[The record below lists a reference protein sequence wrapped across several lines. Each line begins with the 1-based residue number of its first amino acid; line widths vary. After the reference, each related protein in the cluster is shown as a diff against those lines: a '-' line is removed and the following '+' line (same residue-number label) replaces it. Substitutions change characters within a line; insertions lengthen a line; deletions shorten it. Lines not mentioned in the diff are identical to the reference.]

1 VSTKRSRNRDG
12 HGRAQAVAPAVL
24 PVVTPLCIGAF
35 LAFTQRPRV
44 VAPVAPPPPVEA
56 DSASASP
63 GVVKGSAIDCNPD
76 AGADA
81 SAKACK
87 TCGVVK
93 PLTEFF
99 KSGTRNTRREACCK
113 ACSTEALTATPDAPR
128 RASTITAT
136 STATVTGKA
145 CKACGVVKPLALFD
159 ASRVTRDKLTTKCAS
174 CLDAA
179 EAERAERLP
188 AESLGALDAPCL
200 AVKVT
205 ASPQLINVAR
215 LGYEARQAKTGRVYY
230 EHGRVKIEAVYDRKA
245 DEIEYR
251 VGGWPCPVDYL
262 TNVFDEIH
270 SGRPL
275 GWL

>member
-1 VSTKRSRNRDG
+1 MSTKRSRNRDR
-12 HGRAQAVAPAVL
+12 HGRAQALAPAVL

-44 VAPVAPPPPVEA
+44 VVAPPPPVEA
-56 DSASASP
+56 DSVSASASP
-63 GVVKGSAIDCNPD
+63 GVVKDSAIDCNPD
-76 AGADA
+76 AG
-81 SAKACK
+81 AKACK

-113 ACSTEALTATPDAPR
+113 ACSTEAVTATPDAPR
-128 RASTITAT
+128 RASTVTAT
-136 STATVTGKA
+136 STATVTGKT
-145 CKACGVVKPLALFD
+145 CKTCGVVKPLALFNRSGRTD
-159 ASRVTRDKLTTKCAS
+159 DRLTVNCTACIEAVRRRAELASKAVESSRAS
-174 CLDAA
+174 AGLDA
-179 EAERAERLP
+179 RTR
-188 AESLGALDAPCL
+188 

-215 LGYEARQAKTGRVYY
+215 LGYEARQAKTGRAYY
-230 EHGRVKIEAVYDRKA
+230 EHGRVKIEALYDKRA
-245 DEIEYR
+245 GTTEYR